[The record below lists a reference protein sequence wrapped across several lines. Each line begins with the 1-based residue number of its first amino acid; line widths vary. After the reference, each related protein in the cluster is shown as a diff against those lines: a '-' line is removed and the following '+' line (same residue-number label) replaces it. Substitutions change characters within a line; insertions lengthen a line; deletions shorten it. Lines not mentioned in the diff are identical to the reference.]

1 MKNSS
6 WVSETG
12 RGIWDS
18 FSGRSTFTNLS
29 SSRYSIQKHN
39 TFHHLIHCPTL
50 KKQKIQK
57 PKRYDPNIKNM
68 LLACCNKKIYLFLG
82 GRNVWCTVSSHFIY
96 YKDGQQALFTLH
108 HCYNN
113 FCHPIDNELI
123 LPFRFGTKFAKTQ
136 LHSWEQSHIL
146 PMRKIIGTQPHSK
159 GGYVIVPCR
168 VTPGWQVFACTPHR
182 CTLQKLLL
190 PAFEERSS
198 LPR

>member
-1 MKNSS
+1 MGQFFREVHIYQLVIISIFDSKTQHLSPSYPLSNL
-6 WVSETG
+6 EKTEDTKTKK
-12 RGIWDS
+12 IWPKH
-18 FSGRSTFTNLS
+18 
-29 SSRYSIQKHN
+29 QKHAAS
-39 TFHHLIHCPTL
+39 LL
-50 KKQKIQK
+50 QQKDL
-57 PKRYDPNIKNM
+57 P
-68 LLACCNKKIYLFLG
+68 FFG